1 MDDQD
6 GTTDARI
13 GADTGATRGT
23 GDGRVDAPV
32 PPDPPGVPPGRAVEL
47 PGRGTTFVR
56 EAAGPPGARTLLLLH
71 GWTAT
76 GGLNWFPSFEPLA
89 KTFRVLAIDHRGHG
103 RGIRSRRR
111 FRLQDCADDGV
122 ALADELGIDTFI
134 PVGYSMGGPIA
145 QLLWH
150 RHPDRLDGLVLCA
163 TSRNFRGQPIERA
176 LFGAMTGLSVAARV
190 TPASWHRSMS
200 GRVLTRRLDPSSEL
214 GAWAKSEMLRN
225 DPRVLIEAGHALG
238 RFTSRDWISGV
249 DVPTAVVVTEQDS
262 VVPPHRQH
270 KLAESIAGAT
280 VHPVRGDHGVCA
292 LDPGR
297 FVPALLEACTSVATR
312 ADRRDQAAG

>member
-6 GTTDARI
+6 GKGGEASATFDAASGDAGDARPQV
-13 GADTGATRGT
+13 A
-23 GDGRVDAPV
+23 
-32 PPDPPGVPPGRAVEL
+32 DPPGVPVGRAIEL

-56 EAAGPPGARTLLLLH
+56 EAAGPAGARTLLLLH

-76 GGLNWFPSFEPLA
+76 GGLNWFPSFAPLA
-89 KTFRVLAIDHRGHG
+89 ETFNVVAIDHRGHG

-111 FRLQDCADDGV
+111 FRLEDCADDAV

-145 QLLWH
+145 QLTWH
-150 RHPDRLDGLVLCA
+150 RHADRVDGLVLCA

-190 TPASWHRSMS
+190 TPASWHRSVS
-200 GRVLTRRLDPSSEL
+200 GRMLTRRLDPASAL
-214 GAWAKSEMLRN
+214 GEWARSEMLRN

-249 DVPTAVVVTEQDS
+249 DVPTAVVVTERDS

-270 KLAESIAGAT
+270 KLAASIAGAT
-280 VHPVRGDHGVCA
+280 MNPVQGDHGVCA
-292 LDPGR
+292 LDPER

-312 ADRRDQAAG
+312 ADRRDQATG